1 MKPKSKDEIEY
12 MRKGG
17 KILAK
22 ILSTLKLHSNIGVSE
37 IELDKIAMDLCKSY
51 SVTPAFLG
59 YKGFPKSLCISIND
73 KIVHGIPSEYKIKDG
88 DVVSL
93 DYGVIYKGLYTDA
106 AISFQVGEK
115 NDKISDFLDTV
126 KKSRDEG
133 IKVARAG
140 NFVGDISNAME
151 IPVNQKGYS
160 VVKELAGHGIGYKLH
175 EDPFI
180 LGYGKKKTGLKLVK
194 NMTIAIESMINMGK
208 SDITEE
214 ADGWTI
220 RSKDHSISGH
230 FEHTLLV
237 TDSKPEILTLL

>member
-1 MKPKSKDEIEY
+1 MFARICTSPSMCCRLKHLDSQVDPKDSIRSNNRGRDIDSK
-12 MRKGG
+12 
-17 KILAK
+17 
-22 ILSTLKLHSNIGVSE
+22 
-37 IELDKIAMDLCKSY
+37 
-51 SVTPAFLG
+51 
-59 YKGFPKSLCISIND
+59 
-73 KIVHGIPSEYKIKDG
+73 
-88 DVVSL
+88 
-93 DYGVIYKGLYTDA
+93 
-106 AISFQVGEK
+106 
-115 NDKISDFLDTV
+115 
-126 KKSRDEG
+126 
-133 IKVARAG
+133 
-140 NFVGDISNAME
+140 
-151 IPVNQKGYS
+151 NQKGYS